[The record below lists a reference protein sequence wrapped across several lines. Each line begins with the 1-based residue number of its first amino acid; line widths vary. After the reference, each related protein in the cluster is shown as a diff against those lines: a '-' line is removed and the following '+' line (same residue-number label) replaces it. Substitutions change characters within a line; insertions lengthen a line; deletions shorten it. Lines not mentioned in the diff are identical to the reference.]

1 MTKRILTLALVGTL
15 AFGPSVTHA
24 AGQFAAPKGCTVY
37 ATVQQRNCQI
47 SQLYRCDG
55 DAAGTQWTASL
66 DGQGVFFVSQIDAET
81 RWVQSIDPIAGTNE
95 AIGEETDPASF
106 SKLLESGRDDFDFTT
121 VSSTGEVKRFKGFDQ
136 LTGEKF
142 TIGGVTLE
150 RTNFALSAF
159 AEDGSFL
166 WRRQGKQMI
175 DRDWRIFFSD
185 TEDFDNAAGDKVSTV
200 DAPVEFAFPGDKG
213 FLSTEPKYDCDTVTA
228 DASRALTSKGA
239 LP

>member
-1 MTKRILTLALVGTL
+1 MTKRILLLALFGTL
-15 AFGPSVTHA
+15 GFGQTAAHA

-47 SQLYRCDG
+47 SQLYRCEG
-55 DAAGTQWTASL
+55 DAPGTQWTASL
-66 DGQGVFFVSQIDAET
+66 DAQGPFFVSQIDAET
-81 RWVQSIDPIAGTNE
+81 RWIQSIDPIAGTSE
-95 AIGEETDPASF
+95 EIGDETDPASF
-106 SKLLESGRDDFDFTT
+106 SKLLETGRDEFDFST
-121 VSSTGEVKRFKGFDQ
+121 VSSTGEIKRFKGFDQ
-136 LTGEKF
+136 LTGEKL

-166 WRRQGKQMI
+166 WRRQGRQMI
-175 DRDWRIFFSD
+175 QRDWRIFFSD

-200 DAPVEFAFPGDKG
+200 DTPVAFAFPGDKG
-213 FLSTEPKYDCDTVTA
+213 FLSIEPKYDCDTVTA
-228 DASRALTSKGA
+228 DASRALTSEGA